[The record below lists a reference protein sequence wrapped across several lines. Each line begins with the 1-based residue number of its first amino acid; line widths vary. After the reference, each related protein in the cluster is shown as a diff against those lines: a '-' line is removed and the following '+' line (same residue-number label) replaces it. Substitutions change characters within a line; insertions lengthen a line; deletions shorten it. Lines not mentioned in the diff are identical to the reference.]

1 MRLKRSARGPRRA
14 SSIALVLWS
23 ACACAQEI
31 EPRSYSNAPVGV
43 NFLIAG
49 YAYAQGGLSLD
60 PALPIMNAH
69 LGMSTDIFAYAR
81 SFDFLGNSAKF
92 DVIAPYAKLSGAA
105 DYLGRRLQRDV
116 SGFNDPRFRLS
127 VNFHGAPALSASEF
141 RDYRQQLIVGASV
154 QVSAPWGQYDPQRLV
169 NIGSNRWS
177 VKPELGASWALAPW
191 TLELAVAATFFTH
204 NDQFD
209 AGSVRTQDPLYSTQ
223 MHAIYN
229 FRSGTWV
236 SLDFTYFAGGRGA
249 IDGVP
254 QNDFQQNWRVGAT
267 LALPIDARNSIK
279 VYASS
284 GVSARTGNNFD
295 LIGTAWQFRWGD
307 GL

>member
-177 VKPELGASWALAPW
+177 VKPESGATSRISPAAAARSTACRRTTSSRTGEWARRSR
-191 TLELAVAATFFTH
+191 FR
-204 NDQFD
+204 
-209 AGSVRTQDPLYSTQ
+209 S
-223 MHAIYN
+223 MHAI
-229 FRSGTWV
+229 RSRCMRAPA
-236 SLDFTYFAGGRGA
+236 SRRG
-249 IDGVP
+249 P
-254 QNDFQQNWRVGAT
+254 AT
-267 LALPIDARNSIK
+267 TS
-279 VYASS
+279 
-284 GVSARTGNNFD
+284 T
-295 LIGTAWQFRWGD
+295 
-307 GL
+307 